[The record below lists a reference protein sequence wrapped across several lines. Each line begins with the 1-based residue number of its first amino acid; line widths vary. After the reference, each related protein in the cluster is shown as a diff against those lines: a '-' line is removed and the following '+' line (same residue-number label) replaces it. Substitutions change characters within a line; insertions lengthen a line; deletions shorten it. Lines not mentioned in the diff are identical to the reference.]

1 MTQDLFK
8 KFLEERCLK
17 LTRERREIHAE
28 ILELGEHFD
37 VDTLLFRL
45 KNRGRKTSK
54 ATIYRTL
61 QLLLEYGL
69 IKKISLSPEGTADGF
84 YGVYPDRY
92 AYDNLICSSCGKI
105 IPFDKEDIC
114 QFCEAITQKFG
125 YALQSHCLN
134 IFALCPECQKKG

>member
-1 MTQDLFK
+1 MTDDIFK

-17 LTRERREIHAE
+17 LTRERRQIYAE

-45 KNRGRKTSK
+45 KNRGRKASK

-61 QLLLEYGL
+61 QLLMEFGL
-69 IKKISLSPEGTADGF
+69 IKKLNLSPEGTAESL
-84 YGVYPDRY
+84 YGVCPDRC

-105 IPFDKEDIC
+105 VAFDKGDIC
-114 QFCEAITQKFG
+114 KVCEAITQKHG
-125 YALQSHCLN
+125 YVLQSHCLS
-134 IFALCPECQKKG
+134 IFALCPECR